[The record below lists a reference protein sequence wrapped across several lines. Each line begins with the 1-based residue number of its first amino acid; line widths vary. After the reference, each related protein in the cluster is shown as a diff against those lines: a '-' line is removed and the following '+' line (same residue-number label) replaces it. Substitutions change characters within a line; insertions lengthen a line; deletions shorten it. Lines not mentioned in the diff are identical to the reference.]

1 MGRVGLSG
9 RQDMDIFLNFRGE
22 GSKQGFDVR
31 VSNLQGFEGLGV
43 MRIKGAGVERGFRAL
58 V

>member
-9 RQDMDIFLNFRGE
+9 RQDMDIFLNFRE

-43 MRIKGAGVERGFRAL
+43 MRIKGAGVGRGFRAL